1 MKMSDL
7 PLADVSSGKI
17 ELCSYGIV
25 PYLLEAEAV
34 KKKLG
39 EWKSH

>member
-17 ELCSYGIV
+17 ELCAHGIV
-25 PYLLEAEAV
+25 PDILEAEDAM
-34 KKKLG
+34 KLA
-39 EWKSH
+39 EWKIH